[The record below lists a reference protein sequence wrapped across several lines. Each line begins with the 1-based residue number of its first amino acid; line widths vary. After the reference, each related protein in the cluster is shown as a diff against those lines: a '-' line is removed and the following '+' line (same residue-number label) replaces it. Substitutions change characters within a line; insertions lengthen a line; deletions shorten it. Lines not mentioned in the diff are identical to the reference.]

1 MRNYQ
6 LARLILAGLLFGGL
20 TQITLDMFAQR
31 RGRSYS
37 RGSVSRYGGS
47 RSHSSSYRGG
57 NYQRGSVHNY
67 QSRFPADAWKG
78 YSRSSTQTRQGSYQ
92 GLSSQKQSRSS
103 GGSTQTAQQ
112 RSQTLSHQGGQARQS
127 GQAASSQ
134 QGGQTRQS
142 GQAASSQ
149 QGGQARQSGQAA
161 ANQGRQTGSET
172 PAARSGESGTQRAST
187 QSAQQRSGEG
197 VPEGSWSRE
206 TARGGEIELSKS
218 TQGDTTTI
226 NKNITTAEGRTA
238 SSTKTATRDGDTIN
252 VEGRQQTGEGAS
264 RETSSEIKMD
274 DGRVEEVKREAET
287 TGRYGESIERESEFK
302 RDGNEIEYKGKTET
316 STGREVETE
325 ADIFRT
331 ATGGIGAVGEI
342 DSKYWGDYDFAH
354 GRGPR
359 GQGTALYGPYGGAL
373 VTTLPNGAR
382 RVTVYG
388 SPYYYSGYHY
398 YYPYY
403 WSGVSYYSWVYPP
416 YGSYYWSLPPGYTT
430 VYVGGVSYYYQDQ
443 VYYQKTYKEGKVAY
457 KVTEAPSGAQV
468 KSLPDGSA
476 TLIADATSFSY
487 YGNTFYRQVEQGG
500 QKVYVVVEKPAGLTT
515 ISELPADFEPVP
527 LAAVTFFKIE
537 HQYYLPYLDGEKHV
551 FLLVDP
557 PQPPEGT
564 APQPAILTE
573 LTVAA
578 GTQIQIRTADDLN
591 SGKNKK
597 GDSYKGFL
605 HTDLV
610 VDGRTVVP
618 AGSEVFGL
626 LVEVKKA
633 GKLSGKAKLQ
643 LSLVDLL
650 VGDKIYPISTVALE
664 IDGEKSRTF
673 LKIGVGAGVGAAV
686 GAVADGG
693 EGALIGTAVGAVAG
707 TAVAAASGGKQVK
720 IEAQTVLEFK
730 LDKPVII
737 EVGTRLAD

>member
-1 MRNYQ
+1 MKNHQ

-20 TQITLDMFAQR
+20 TQVTLEVFAQR
-31 RGRSYS
+31 RGRSSS
-37 RGSVSRYGGS
+37 RGSISRYGGS
-47 RSHSSSYRGG
+47 PSRGSSYRGS
-57 NYQRGSVHNY
+57 NYQRGSVNNY
-67 QSRFPADAWKG
+67 QSRSSADAWKG
-78 YSRSSTQTRQGSYQ
+78 YSRYSSQTRQGSSQ
-92 GLSSQKQSRSS
+92 GPSSQNQLRSS

-112 RSQTLSHQGGQARQS
+112 RPQTLGQQGGQTHQS
-127 GQAASSQ
+127 GQAATSQ
-134 QGGQTRQS
+134 QGGQT
-142 GQAASSQ
+142 
-149 QGGQARQSGQAA
+149 RQSGQAA

-172 PAARSGESGTQRAST
+172 PAARSGESGTQGAST
-187 QSAQQRSGEG
+187 RSAQQGSGEG
-197 VPEGSWSRE
+197 VPDGSWSRE

-226 NKNITTAEGRTA
+226 NKNITTAEGRTG

-252 VEGRQQTGEGAS
+252 VEGRQQTGEGAT

-359 GQGTALYGPYGGAL
+359 GQGTALSGPYGGAL
-373 VTTLPNGAR
+373 ITTLPNGAR

-398 YYPYY
+398 YCPYY
-403 WSGVSYYSWVYPP
+403 WGGAYYYSWVYPP

-430 VYVGGVSYYYQDQ
+430 VYVGSVSYYYQDQ

-468 KSLPDGSA
+468 KSLPDGST
-476 TLIADATSFSY
+476 TLIAEGTRFSY

-537 HQYYLPYLDGEKHV
+537 HQYYLPYLDGQEQV

-557 PQPPEGT
+557 PQAPQGT
-564 APQPAILTE
+564 APLPALPTE

-578 GTQIQIRTADDLN
+578 GTAIQIRTADDLN

-610 VDGRTVVP
+610 VDGQTVAP
-618 AGSEVFGL
+618 AGSEVYGL
-626 LVEVKKA
+626 LAEVKKA
-633 GKLSGKAKLQ
+633 GKLSGKARLE
-643 LSLVDLL
+643 LSLIDLL
-650 VGDKIYPISTVALE
+650 VGDKIYPLSTIALE
-664 IDGEKSRTF
+664 IDGEKSRTL
-673 LKIGVGAGVGAAV
+673 LKVGVGAGVGAAV

-693 EGALIGTAVGAVAG
+693 EGALIGTAVGAAVG
-707 TAVAAASGGKQVK
+707 TAVAVATGGKQVK
-720 IEAQTVLEFK
+720 IEAQTLLEFK
-730 LDKPVII
+730 LDKSVII